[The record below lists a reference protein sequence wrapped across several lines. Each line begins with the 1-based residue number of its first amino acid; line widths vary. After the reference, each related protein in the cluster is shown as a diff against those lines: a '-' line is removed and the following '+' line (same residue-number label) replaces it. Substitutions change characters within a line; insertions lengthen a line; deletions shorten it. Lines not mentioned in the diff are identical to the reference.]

1 MAGWTRLTYPR
12 SLWLT
17 TQLGRPQ
24 QTAAKATE
32 AETPGPPANAPAANA
47 VAAAEGAAAA
57 PSMAERA
64 ETIYAGIAASA
75 DKTQPHGPDG
85 PAAVAVADL
94 PQPTV
99 EGEVAAEEYVRELLV
114 CLLGTH
120 S

>member
-32 AETPGPPANAPAANA
+32 AETPAPPANAPANA
-47 VAAAEGAAAA
+47 VAAVEGAAAA

-99 EGEVAAEEYVRELLV
+99 EGEVAAEE
-114 CLLGTH
+114 
-120 S
+120 

>member
-32 AETPGPPANAPAANA
+32 AETPAPANA